1 MSVTVQAVSGAIRST
16 KGIKVS
22 AKYPS
27 SARSIRSSGVYTE
40 KNSSNEIVIGFAVN
54 GHGDL
59 YANEIAPSLAKVTE
73 TLNSRGFKVVE
84 KVRSYG
90 FTNKITSTYLVVEV
104 A

>member
-1 MSVTVQAVSGAIRST
+1 MSVTIQAVSGAIRST
-16 KGIKVS
+16 KGIQRS
-22 AKYPS
+22 AKYSS
-27 SARSIRSSGVYTE
+27 SARAIRSSGVYAE
-40 KNSSNEIVIGFAVN
+40 KNSSNEIVIGFATN
-54 GHGDL
+54 GHTAV

-84 KVRSYG
+84 KTRTYG